1 MASKKAKSKEVAKKS
16 ATPSYLDNY
25 HDEARLDISKDDIL
39 MPRLKLAQGM
49 SDEVKDKKCQEGDFI
64 HNITQQV
71 LCKAGESMRVIV
83 IAYSKEFILW
93 YDRKGPSDGIAARAR
108 KVNTPEGTRYAWN
121 VPGAVIEDKIGGV
134 APVKYTLGKYIED
147 DGLGEWGSQIP
158 DDENSPPAAT
168 AHSNYIV
175 CLPDLGKQ
183 LIAISLSRSADK
195 VARQFNT
202 LLKMGDVPECA
213 RIYTMSS
220 FEDQHDDNRFANW
233 QFSADWEPVP
243 TEEEFLVLRDLAKSL
258 ADKSVTV
265 DFRDGDEDA
274 SSGASTKTGEPGKF

>member
-1 MASKKAKSKEVAKKS
+1 MAPKKAKEVAK
-16 ATPSYLDNY
+16 AGNPSYLDNY
-25 HDEARLDISKDDIL
+25 RDEQRLDISKDDIL
-39 MPRLKLAQGM
+39 MPRLKLAQAM
-49 SDEVKDKKCQEGDFI
+49 SDEVKDKKCEEGDFL
-64 HNITQQV
+64 HNITGQV
-71 LCKAGESMRVIV
+71 LCKAGKSIRVIV

-108 KVNTPEGTRYAWN
+108 KVITPEGARYAWN

-168 AHSNYIV
+168 AHSNYII
-175 CLPDLGKQ
+175 CLPDLGNQ
-183 LIAISLSRSADK
+183 LIAISLSRSADS

-202 LLKMGDVPECA
+202 LLKMGDVPEFA
-213 RIYTMSS
+213 RIYNMSS
-220 FEDQHDDNRFANW
+220 FEDQHGDNRFANW

-243 TEEEFLVLRDLAKSL
+243 TEEEFLVLRELAKSL
-258 ADKSVTV
+258 ADKTVTV
-265 DFRDGDEDA
+265 DFTDGDTESA
-274 SSGASTKTGEPGKF
+274 TTGGDKSDKSGKF